1 MTRST
6 ILPAL
11 KSRLGL
17 GPLPPAAARRRRMA
31 WTQRLRRLTQF
42 IFGALIIITS
52 LTHNLAVEDG
62 TTASIDA
69 LCPFGGIETV
79 WRYLSTGGQFVPKT
93 HQSNLILLFGLLAG
107 TLIAGGAFCGWIC
120 PFGAVM
126 DGLTWL
132 RRKLHI
138 REIQVSARVDRI
150 LRYGR
155 YLMLALILYQT
166 IALVKL
172 WFADIDP
179 YRTLFSLDWLFAFN
193 PAVAGLSYVS
203 LIVVLVASFFVE
215 RAWCRYACPLGG
227 AISLIGRFSLL
238 RIRRADSSCKTCALC
253 ERPCPVKLP
262 VATAD
267 TISSNCIGCLACVDA
282 CPRHGALEVR
292 LAPTWLDSIRARRP
306 QNTSEVSHAR

>member
-1 MTRST
+1 MTNLST
-6 ILPAL
+6 L
-11 KSRLGL
+11 KTRLGF

-31 WTQRLRRLTQF
+31 WTQRLRHLIQF
-42 IFGALIIITS
+42 AFGAFIIITS

-79 WRYLSTGGQFVPKT
+79 WRVLSTGGQYVPKT
-93 HQSNLILLFGLLAG
+93 HASNVILLFGLLFG

-126 DGLTWL
+126 DLLTWL

-138 REIQVSARVDRI
+138 REVQVSPKVDRI

-172 WFADIDP
+172 WFADIV
-179 YRTLFSLDWLFAFN
+179 RT
-193 PAVAGLSYVS
+193 
-203 LIVVLVASFFVE
+203 
-215 RAWCRYACPLGG
+215 
-227 AISLIGRFSLL
+227 GRCS
-238 RIRRADSSCKTCALC
+238 
-253 ERPCPVKLP
+253 VW
-262 VATAD
+262 
-267 TISSNCIGCLACVDA
+267 IGCS
-282 CPRHGALEVR
+282 
-292 LAPTWLDSIRARRP
+292 TSIQP
-306 QNTSEVSHAR
+306 